1 MNPRRSSLDIANAIL
16 GHLQNISDGEDAKEF
31 VRIYLDSLEAAGEQV
46 RDEIVKHLSEVDF
59 RFKCLIVVD
68 RRQITKFYP
77 KGGLAYVG
85 RDTCKEMEKG
95 GLWAELVIRKKC

>member
-1 MNPRRSSLDIANAIL
+1 MPLFPSLELANALL

-31 VRIYLDSLEAAGEQV
+31 VRIFLDSLEAAGEQV
-46 RDEIVKHLSEVDF
+46 DRDEVVRHISEVDF
-59 RFKCLIVVD
+59 RFKCLVVVD

-95 GLWAELVIRKKC
+95 GLWAELVIRKC